1 MKVRIEF
8 EDGDETSLYSV
19 VEFRQLVENLSLS
32 QSTVIDRFLSSMHFS
47 KPERLVAQ
55 LLNDYYETQD
65 WFSWLSENVKLDIAI
80 LMQDATAEKKQAK
93 IDVLD
98 LSPRDCMKLSV
109 RCRKGI
115 FKLGVRTV
123 RELIDKEAYDF
134 LQLRQFGQMSLDEL
148 RRELS
153 KHGLTLRGDKL
164 VPPES

>member
-65 WFSWLSENVKLDIAI
+65 WFSWLSEKVKRDISI
-80 LMQDATAEKKQAK
+80 LMQDGNLEEKQTKSS
-93 IDVLD
+93 ILD
-98 LSPRDCMKLSV
+98 SSPLDCMDLSV
-109 RCRKGI
+109 RCRRAI
-115 FKLGVRTV
+115 SRLGVKTV
-123 RELIDKEAYDF
+123 RDLIAKQPYELLEIP
-134 LQLRQFGQMSLDEL
+134 QFGQYSIEEL
-148 RRELS
+148 RSELS
-153 KHGLTLRGDKL
+153 KHGLTLRGNRHL
-164 VPPES
+164 PPES